1 MENTNITTNTNKY
14 RAGLEEHLRRV
25 FFSSISTW
33 ANFDQ
38 KIVEFKEEGDFFQ
51 WLCDPHRQTLAMIND
66 HLRGLFLQFIWVFVL
81 CYHQRRED
89 LRVLVYVW
97 KAVYSLLQRRDWT
110 WTRSLFKLFHV
121 PASVKQV
128 SSAPGPNEK
137 GVFEFWVHKSNK
149 KKGLVT
155 LVERSDV
162 GWMKDIRYWV
172 LLEYCYLVGKGGG
185 DWALPSALP
194 KAPGHD
200 SNPTS

>member
-1 MENTNITTNTNKY
+1 
-14 RAGLEEHLRRV
+14 
-25 FFSSISTW
+25 
-33 ANFDQ
+33 
-38 KIVEFKEEGDFFQ
+38 
-51 WLCDPHRQTLAMIND
+51 MIND
-66 HLRGLFLQFIWVFVL
+66 HLTGLFLPFIWVFVL

-89 LRVLVYVW
+89 LRVLVCVW

-162 GWMKDIRYWV
+162 GWMNSKDIRYWV
-172 LLEYCYLVGKGGG
+172 LLEYCYLVGVGG

-200 SNPTS
+200 SNHFITLKRCWRLEAIGKCVPSMILCWRD